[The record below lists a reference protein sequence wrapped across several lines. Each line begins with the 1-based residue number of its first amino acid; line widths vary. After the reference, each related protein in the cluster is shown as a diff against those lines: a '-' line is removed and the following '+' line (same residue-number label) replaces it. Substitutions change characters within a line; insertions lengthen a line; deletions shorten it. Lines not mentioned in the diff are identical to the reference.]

1 MDKIEDMIKALDEA
15 DEEDRKKLKGVSNTL
30 REFADSL
37 DELVAEGKT
46 PEEIEEIM
54 GKLVIKFVKLQGLL
68 S

>member
-1 MDKIEDMIKALDEA
+1 MDKIEDLIKELDKA
-15 DEEDRKKLKGVSNTL
+15 DEEDRKKVKGISKTL

-68 S
+68 T